1 MGNCSTCDVDC
12 FYCIERKET
21 KFDIINQIN
30 NPINQK
36 KEINFNQIQQSEFT
50 LISTT
55 KRLKNDE
62 ITSLHTIDDNTL
74 RKKINEIHDK
84 NLNECNHR
92 KNISLQMPKF
102 KLESHNNTQN
112 PINQENHEIE
122 INNILNIDTN
132 RKYFEEMNKEG
143 NEDEKKSDLT
153 LRYNHTNFKSTT
165 NVSFLKYFEKLED
178 NSKNFDMTENHR
190 EERKRY
196 TQTFPIKFNYEKD
209 KYINYFADD
218 SI

>member
-112 PINQENHEIE
+112 PTNQENHEIE
-122 INNILNIDTN
+122 ISNILNIDTN
-132 RKYFEEMNKEG
+132 R
-143 NEDEKKSDLT
+143 
-153 LRYNHTNFKSTT
+153 
-165 NVSFLKYFEKLED
+165 KYFEKLED

>member
-1 MGNCSTCDVDC
+1 
-12 FYCIERKET
+12 
-21 KFDIINQIN
+21 
-30 NPINQK
+30 
-36 KEINFNQIQQSEFT
+36 
-50 LISTT
+50 
-55 KRLKNDE
+55 
-62 ITSLHTIDDNTL
+62 
-74 RKKINEIHDK
+74 
-84 NLNECNHR
+84 
-92 KNISLQMPKF
+92 MPKF

-122 INNILNIDTN
+122 ISNILNIDTN
-132 RKYFEEMNKEG
+132 RKYFEEMNKER

>member
-30 NPINQK
+30 NPINK
-36 KEINFNQIQQSEFT
+36 KEEINFNQIQQSEFT

-102 KLESHNNTQN
+102 KLEFKYDMKKILEDMGMKKAFTK
-112 PINQENHEIE
+112 EAEF
-122 INNILNIDTN
+122 NNIS
-132 RKYFEEMNKEG
+132 
-143 NEDEKKSDLT
+143 EKM
-153 LRYNHTNFKSTT
+153 
-165 NVSFLKYFEKLED
+165 KLFV
-178 NSKNFDMTENHR
+178 NQVLQKN
-190 EERKRY
+190 
-196 TQTFPIKFNYEKD
+196 
-209 KYINYFADD
+209 YINVNEEGTQAC
-218 SI
+218 SITELEVVLECYVVKAENAKDFIANRPFIFILRDGECPKGHDIILFTKICRFNQKE